1 MGRSEVERL
10 KRRQRILVIGY
21 NGNHCPKEAYDLA
34 YKVGREVA
42 KRNGIVITGGLG
54 GVMEAV
60 CKGAK
65 DAGGLSVGIVPQEDD
80 SLANPYADI
89 VIPTGI
95 GYARDF
101 INIYAA
107 DAVIVVGGGAGT
119 LIEVSAAYLKSKPIF
134 ALAGSGG
141 VADKFA
147 DTFIDD
153 RKNVKVKLVRTP
165 AKVVESAFAS
175 IRD

>member
-1 MGRSEVERL
+1 M

>member
-1 MGRSEVERL
+1 LQRRL
-10 KRRQRILVIGY
+10 RILVIGY
-21 NGNHCPKEAYDLA
+21 NGNHCPKEAYNLA
-34 YKVGREVA
+34 YEVGREIA

-54 GVMEAV
+54 GVMEAA

-65 DAGGLSVGIVPQEDD
+65 DEGGLSVGIVPQEDD
-80 SLANPYADI
+80 SLANPHADV

-101 INIYAA
+101 INVYSA

-134 ALAGSGG
+134 TLAGSGG

-153 RKNVKVKLVRTP
+153 RKNIKVKLERTP
-165 AKVVESAFAS
+165 AKVVERAFAS
-175 IRD
+175 TKD

>member
-1 MGRSEVERL
+1 
-10 KRRQRILVIGY
+10 
-21 NGNHCPKEAYDLA
+21 
-34 YKVGREVA
+34 
-42 KRNGIVITGGLG
+42 
-54 GVMEAV
+54 V